1 MPKTTFLDSILGRPS
16 QNYSSSDSPSRGK
29 AKERFASES
38 GAPKSSPS
46 RSSAFNQFWTSPQ
59 KKSPSRSRTYSDKK
73 SRAFSES
80 GSVRSRL
87 GTKRNKEPIPDSP
100 IGSSPTVPIAS
111 SPSTFSSWW
120 DDQSKS
126 KSGTASNTAASEP
139 GESFAERWRR
149 DMSLNRPARSEMGES
164 ASMVRSA
171 SRNKR
176 SASRNSIHRLS
187 NENPTLV
194 LPPHLRSLQKDTEK
208 DTANSGSIPS
218 VSPSLPSSQS
228 KVAMPWSSPTTA
240 KTRES
245 GQWYEFVRTMEQREA
260 SRRAQQQAD
269 PSLNTNVASPTV
281 DDAGEH
287 TSSTPRLPSAQPTS
301 DRSVSKAGTPASLS
315 QAETRFGKEPEQR
328 NDPDVSQ
335 IGVALSRA
343 DTSHVSMSEPA
354 PALEADL
361 PYFHVFPPVAN
372 AGSQKLTAVTEE
384 EDERTFSR
392 SVGLGIHDDSQQTT
406 TDVSVTALS
415 PPSPPMI
422 SDSRPAESRKI
433 TTPSHYQMPTTK
445 LAPPFLSPSMSS
457 AQNAAGPLLAGRA
470 QLPSEATQ
478 KQEAQDASPSS
489 SYSEHGSS
497 TAISQPSTAS
507 FQHQS
512 GKRAEDLTTTP
523 QPAQSTQLPTDN
535 KSSADSSSSRTVA
548 PSSEKGPPTPA
559 KSKRGMLHQ
568 KSYPVPQHD
577 RDVFESSTSAP
588 TTMNATSLE
597 DVMLSEDLARLSW
610 SPALYYAQ
618 EEANPNVSVSTTAT
632 NTRSENSEATKALA
646 PSPLVHDSEHVPSSN
661 FVSALDQHQDAKPVG
676 QPAGDAAT
684 AAAAAAV
691 SSTSNTST
699 LGPALG
705 STLGSMAHSSTSNR
719 SAEAGARLPS
729 VAKGGEAPHGFKQPS
744 SYAPQRAEAI
754 TSRGLSHG
762 TSRGLS
768 SQYKSPLNNWP
779 NEDASLNVP
788 SQSPN
793 FSQPTAPRW
802 SAGRTASN
810 GFPRSTPSTSA
821 TRIASARSES
831 ARSNDYGSRSSGQVA
846 PHRNAQRWSAMS
858 IADSDILD
866 LDPTNAPWTM
876 TSEVGH
882 YDRSELHGTAD
893 DDSSQPSTPGGTPK
907 ARLTHAT
914 PQTPYAFQHTTNS
927 ITPGTTPGRKVLDR
941 PRNRGPRPTEMG
953 GVPIAHGTLPA
964 VHPTPRSSR
973 SVSETVRPRERIPPV
988 PKIRHVSA
996 DEATSKPSN
1005 RAWTDD
1011 DDTTIRFAPTRSA
1024 SVASDSRPKP
1034 NDSERAYDT
1043 ISLAST
1049 PADDVF
1055 YDAGPSSQQD
1065 SQDALQDPPR
1075 STDSH
1080 QTQDPLTFTF
1090 EDLPDLR
1097 ASVSLADTL
1106 VAFQKRQS
1114 VSENEANV
1122 SRAASQPTPV
1132 RYRVTPAQPAP
1143 IWQPELADKAA
1154 KARENIVPTP
1164 NASNEAAQEEPR
1176 LAYLQKTPT
1185 RTPKQT
1191 MQESFAPSGPGAR
1204 QQEPTLAQN
1213 QLSASV
1219 PGVSPIKAMQD
1230 KITGEKALPSTPD
1243 RMAAMPAAQSSA
1255 ARRDLAQDGSR
1266 AAKPI
1271 MLEINGQ
1278 MLEYEPSDAGSL
1290 PSAQATPYISAE
1302 TMRNAAPRSPSE
1314 FQRNANAPGATPPH
1328 PSAYSANTNGISPMY
1343 NTGVRPSGNYP
1354 ASPASIPMPSSPQPE
1369 AGARMAYA
1377 TPRAPYVARP
1387 APNASIPPNRPYP
1400 MPTLAPGA
1408 QAGYSAYRP
1417 DYAAYANQG
1426 QSPHSIQTP
1435 YFPPQV
1441 RAPPRPGV
1449 APNLPQGYGASI
1461 EMRPGPYAY
1470 APPIARPSQRP
1481 SNVYNGMYPV
1491 PPHGMQPN
1499 GMQPNA
1505 QRSPTYGTQG
1515 YPTPMSPHT
1524 APVSMHAN
1532 AMHNV
1537 SPVPVPA
1544 PYMDGAPDMP
1554 QDYNAYASQAARPRH
1569 RAEYP
1574 SSMYGDR
1581 ATSPVSNVSGM
1592 PPSMP
1597 MGMRM
1602 ARPMMRPAPPRAQL
1616 VQPPSERTESH
1627 QASRPTSPIQGIP
1640 TMGMGGMRR
1649 ISSTPDVTLGRQ
1661 FGTSTNAGHTESG
1674 EYVTPPVSIAGQSNW
1689 GGETRAPSLRAP
1701 TISESRTR
1709 ASPDYET
1716 QSALTA
1722 LRQHAGS
1729 PPDTREPSLT
1739 ASTSVLNPITA
1750 SVMKKA
1756 PLGASTNRVLG
1767 LAADDES
1774 IKSPPSMTSSVS
1786 RTRIST
1792 KDLLRSRPTMITVN
1806 VTSGTSPVSA
1816 KTLRRKQSTSTDGGR
1831 RWRDNDS
1838 THQPEHPA
1846 QLTVALSSHVAPPR
1860 KISPTQ
1866 ILVQIIAVAIDN
1878 IDRALLR
1885 ERAQSDPGQ
1894 PWVPGRSFCGRVIES
1909 GWDVKK
1915 IRKGDTVFGL
1925 QDYRKCGALAEFMSI
1940 DQDLCALAPEGRLT
1954 AEQIAA
1960 LPCTGI
1966 MVHQIVQ
1973 NHCMV
1978 LPRGARILILNA
1990 HDGIGLLALQEA
2002 SRLGLII
2009 IAHVPAHAADGVS
2022 ICEANGATEVVT
2034 GEALWAI
2041 NLLHESSFNLIVDTI
2056 GGRAIY
2062 DACRRIL
2069 AHQGQFVTCFGDDR
2083 ALPTPTYRSHLRS
2096 LRRSFFR
2103 KDRKGIGYE
2112 WIGIDAGPD
2121 CRIALESIKVAAQRG
2136 AICPRIQSVLPIE
2149 DAARA
2154 LDQDLGSDKDSGLVV
2169 IRIS

>member
-16 QNYSSSDSPSRGK
+16 QNYSSSQSPSGGK

-46 RSSAFNQFWTSPQ
+46 RTSAFNQFWTSPQ
-59 KKSPSRSRTYSDKK
+59 KKSPSKYRTFSDKRSK
-73 SRAFSES
+73 ALSES
-80 GSVRSRL
+80 GSVRSKL
-87 GTKRNKEPIPDSP
+87 GSKRDKAPIPDSP
-100 IGSSPTVPIAS
+100 IGNSPIVPTAS

-120 DDQSKS
+120 DDQSKL

-149 DMSLNRPARSEMGES
+149 DMSLNRPARSEMGDS
-164 ASMVRSA
+164 ASTMRSA

-176 SASRNSIHRLS
+176 TTSRNSIHRLS

-194 LPPHLRSLQKDTEK
+194 VPPHMRSLQKDTEK
-208 DTANSGSIPS
+208 DSANKGSIPS

-260 SRRAQQQAD
+260 LRRAQQQAD
-269 PSLNTNVASPTV
+269 PSSAASVASPTV
-281 DDAGEH
+281 NDATEH

-301 DRSVSKAGTPASLS
+301 DRSVSKAGTSVSVS
-315 QAETRFGKEPEQR
+315 QPETTSEQKPEQE
-328 NDPDVSQ
+328 NDSDVSQ

-384 EDERTFSR
+384 DDERTFSR
-392 SVGLGIHDDSQQTT
+392 SVGLGIHDNSQQAS

-415 PPSPPMI
+415 PPSPPI
-422 SDSRPAESRKI
+422 TRNSRPAES
-433 TTPSHYQMPTTK
+433 TGTATASHYPMSTTN
-445 LAPPFLSPSMSS
+445 LAPPFVSPSMSS
-457 AQNAAGPLLAGRA
+457 AQNTSKPFLAGRV
-470 QLPSEATQ
+470 QLPNEAAP

-497 TAISQPSTAS
+497 TAISEPSSAS

-512 GKRAEDLTTTP
+512 GKRAEHLTTAP
-523 QPAQSTQLPTDN
+523 QPAQSTQLSDGN
-535 KSSADSSSSRTVA
+535 KVSADSSTSRTGV
-548 PSSEKGPPTPA
+548 PSLEREPPTPA
-559 KSKRGMLHQ
+559 KTKRGMLHQ
-568 KSYPVPQHD
+568 KAYPVPQHD
-577 RDVFESSTSAP
+577 RDVFESSAPAP
-588 TTMNATSLE
+588 TTANSSSLD

-618 EEANPNVSVSTTAT
+618 EEANPSAPGLTTAT
-632 NTRSENSEATKALA
+632 NKRSENSGASKALA

-661 FVSALDQHQDAKPVG
+661 FVSALDQHQDAKPAG
-676 QPAGDAAT
+676 QPAGNAAT
-684 AAAAAAV
+684 AAAAAVA
-691 SSTSNTST
+691 SISNTSKR
-699 LGPALG
+699 GPALG
-705 STLGSMAHSSTSNR
+705 STLGSMADSSAAHPNDAAT
-719 SAEAGARLPS
+719 ARLPS

-744 SYAPQRAEAI
+744 SYAPQRSEAI

-768 SQYKSPLNNWP
+768 SNYKSPLNHWP
-779 NEDASLNVP
+779 NQDASLNMP
-788 SQSPN
+788 NQSSNSSQS
-793 FSQPTAPRW
+793 TASGW
-802 SAGRTASN
+802 STGRTASN

-821 TRIASARSES
+821 TRIASARTEN
-831 ARSNDYGSRSSGQVA
+831 ARSNDDGSRPSAQVA
-846 PHRNAQRWSAMS
+846 PHRTAQRWSAMS

-893 DDSSQPSTPGGTPK
+893 DDASQPSTPGGTPK
-907 ARLTHAT
+907 ARLAHAT
-914 PQTPYAFQHTTNS
+914 PQTPYAFQHTTS
-927 ITPGTTPGRKVLDR
+927 SVTPGTTPGRKVLDR

-964 VHPTPRSSR
+964 AHPTPRSSR
-973 SVSETVRPRERIPPV
+973 SVSETVRPRDRIPPV
-988 PKIRHVSA
+988 PIIRHVSA
-996 DEATSKPSN
+996 DEATSKPFN
-1005 RAWTDD
+1005 HARTDD
-1011 DDTTIRFAPTRSA
+1011 DDTTIRMAPSRSA

-1043 ISLAST
+1043 MSLAST

-1055 YDAGPSSQQD
+1055 YDAGPVSQQD
-1065 SQDALQDPPR
+1065 TQDALHDVPR

-1080 QTQDPLTFTF
+1080 STQDPLAFTF

-1106 VAFQKRQS
+1106 VAYQKRQS
-1114 VSENEANV
+1114 VLENEANA
-1122 SRAASQPTPV
+1122 SRAASQPTAV

-1143 IWQPELADKAA
+1143 IWQPELADRAA
-1154 KARENIVPTP
+1154 KARENTVPTP
-1164 NASNEAAQEEPR
+1164 KASNEAVQEEPR

-1185 RTPKQT
+1185 RTPQPT
-1191 MQESFAPSGPGAR
+1191 AQESFTFSGPAAR
-1204 QQEPTLAQN
+1204 QPEPSLAQN
-1213 QLSASV
+1213 PLAASV
-1219 PGVSPIKAMQD
+1219 PGVSPMKALQD
-1230 KITGEKALPSTPD
+1230 KNMGEKALPSTPD
-1243 RMAAMPAAQSSA
+1243 RMAAMPGASSAA
-1255 ARRDLAQDGSR
+1255 ARRDPAQGGVR

-1278 MLEYEPSDAGSL
+1278 MLEYEPSDASSL
-1290 PSAQATPYISAE
+1290 PSAQATPYISPEA
-1302 TMRNAAPRSPSE
+1302 MRNAAPRSPSE
-1314 FQRNANAPGATPPH
+1314 FQRNANVPGATPPL
-1328 PSAYSANTNGISPMY
+1328 PSASSANINGRSPMY
-1343 NTGVRPSGNYP
+1343 HAAVRPSGTYP
-1354 ASPASIPMPSSPQPE
+1354 ASPASIPLPSSPQPDV
-1369 AGARMAYA
+1369 GARMAYA
-1377 TPRAPYVARP
+1377 SPRAPYAARP

-1400 MPTLAPGA
+1400 MPNLAPGA
-1408 QAGYSAYRP
+1408 HAGYPAHRP
-1417 DYAAYANQG
+1417 EYGAYANQAP
-1426 QSPHSIQTP
+1426 SPHNFPTP
-1435 YFPPQV
+1435 YFPQQV

-1449 APNLPQGYGASI
+1449 APAPNLPYGYGASGD
-1461 EMRPGPYAY
+1461 MRAGPYAY

-1481 SNVYNGMYPV
+1481 SNVYNNMYPM
-1491 PPHGMQPN
+1491 PPNGMPPN
-1499 GMQPNA
+1499 GMQPNG

-1515 YPTPMSPHT
+1515 YP
-1524 APVSMHAN
+1524 
-1532 AMHNV
+1532 
-1537 SPVPVPA
+1537 PA
-1544 PYMDGAPDMP
+1544 PYMGQAPDML

-1581 ATSPVSNVSGM
+1581 ATSPVSSVSGM

-1597 MGMRM
+1597 MGMRP

-1627 QASRPTSPIQGIP
+1627 HASRPMSPMDDNS

-1649 ISSTPDVTLGRQ
+1649 ISSTPDVTLGRR

-1674 EYVTPPVSIAGQSNW
+1674 EYATPPGSIAGQSTW
-1689 GGETRAPSLRAP
+1689 GAETRAPSFRAP
-1701 TISESRTR
+1701 TVSESRTR

-1722 LRQHAGS
+1722 LRQQAGS
-1729 PPDTREPSLT
+1729 PPITREPSLT
-1739 ASTSVLNPITA
+1739 ASTSMLNPVTA

-1806 VTSGTSPVSA
+1806 VTSGTLPVSA
-1816 KTLRRKQSTSTDGGR
+1816 KTLRRKPSSATDAGR
-1831 RWRDNDS
+1831 RWRDTDS
-1838 THQPEHPA
+1838 SHAPDHSA

-1990 HDGIGLLALQEA
+1990 HDGIGLLAMQEA

-2136 AICPRIQSVLPIE
+2136 AICPRIQSILPIE

-2154 LDQDLGSDKDSGLVV
+2154 LDQDMGSDKDSGLVV